1 MSYLRIAAGGCL
13 ILAALSLG
21 AARAESPAPKA
32 PKTKGTPVEVLTQNN
47 EVIKLELREV
57 VDAYSDPTRLSFA
70 KKLEPKMSQITW
82 FEIPI
87 EPNTKRRLNI
97 REIRLADTGQK
108 FKDSDGREYFFYSVV
123 LVPWDGVTA
132 SWYWQA
138 GSLSGVTRGQGA
150 AKPLSIPLSDI
161 KVVRFPKPGA

>member
-1 MSYLRIAAGGCL
+1 MRFVAGSL
-13 ILAALSLG
+13 IVAGLSLG
-21 AARAESPAPKA
+21 MALAESPPEK
-32 PKTKGTPVEVLTQNN
+32 KGITVEIQDHNN
-47 EVIKLELREV
+47 QRIQLELREV
-57 VDAYSDPTRLSFA
+57 VNAYSDPARLSFT

-87 EPNTKRRLNI
+87 EPNPKRKLNV

-108 FKDSDGREYFFYSVV
+108 FKDSADGREYLFYSVV
-123 LVPWDGVTA
+123 IVPYDGLTA

-150 AKPLSIPLSDI
+150 SKPLSIPLSDI
-161 KVVRFPKPGA
+161 KVVRFPKPSGA